1 MAKGRF
7 SNDLPQSG
15 LPGLRFRRDTQMWVV
30 GLPVPT
36 SLRATLRNA
45 RGKPLTRLERST
57 GERDEAR
64 ARRAYPK
71 LLAELEAELQQKSK
85 DAGLNTTIQE
95 AVERA
100 IGKIYEEVVSDEPS
114 LRSATR
120 FHHQLKTNSGNTRAD
135 SAQRNR
141 LKINPVETNDHA
153 IAQRAAHI
161 RRLLT
166 GELLRRQGLS
176 LHGLELE
183 LAERSLQ
190 WAMTEAGKYGEQIE
204 EIGYLAKETEAG
216 KSLREAANK
225 PKPITIWEVAEHKFQ
240 WNGLSESAIQAHNYA
255 IRAWT
260 KIIKKT
266 SLEDINT
273 QNLNQF
279 LEHLVTQGW
288 NGKPLCPD
296 SANGMATTI
305 ASLIK
310 HQSLQDGLER
320 TKPIYRKIKTDKRT
334 AKLRQRD
341 KATKKEDVKKAL
353 DYAYLHEKDR
363 YRWLWLLLSD
373 NTTLRVSESLSL
385 KWKDLVEVDGAWFFD
400 LQSSKT
406 AEGIRYVPLNDRLEK
421 WLLPKR
427 GTEDE
432 YVINNSWNKTK
443 SPKDG
448 AGNWTRSLEKKLK
461 LEGRINPHAF
471 RHGAGGDLGYELP
484 EGIKKKLMGHAGGMT
499 DHYTREDLRKLR
511 EAANVIGTE
520 WEPPKTNNYL

>member
-7 SNDLPQSG
+7 AFDLPQSG
-15 LPGLRFRRDTQMWVV
+15 LPGLRFRRDTNMWVV
-30 GLPVPT
+30 SLSVPT

-45 RGKPLTRLERST
+45 RGKPLTRLESST

-71 LLAELEAELQQKSK
+71 LLAKLEAELLQKSK
-85 DAGLNTTIQE
+85 DAGVDTTIQD
-95 AVERA
+95 AVERSV
-100 IGKIYEEVVSDEPS
+100 GKIYEEVISEEAT

-120 FHHQLKTNSGNTRAD
+120 FHDQLKTNSGNSRAN
-135 SAQRNR
+135 SAQKNR
-141 LKINPVETNDHA
+141 LKINTVETNDHA
-153 IAQRAAHI
+153 TAQGAAHI
-161 RRLLT
+161 RRHLA
-166 GELLRRQGLS
+166 GELFRRQGLR
-176 LHGLELE
+176 LHGTELE
-183 LAERSLQ
+183 LAERSLK
-190 WAMTEAGKYGEQIE
+190 WAITEAGKYGEQIQ

-216 KSLREAANK
+216 KSLRKAANK
-225 PKPITIWEVAEHKFQ
+225 AKPISIWEVAEHKLQ
-240 WNGLSESAIQAHNYA
+240 WNGLSESAIQAHQYA

-260 KIIKKT
+260 RIIKKT
-266 SLEDINT
+266 NLEDINT

-279 LEHLVTQGW
+279 LEHLSTQGW
-288 NGKPLCPD
+288 NGKPLSPD

-341 KATKKEDVKKAL
+341 KATKKKDVKKAL

-363 YRWLWLLLSD
+363 FRWLWLLLID

-385 KWKDLVEVDGAWFFD
+385 KWKDLAEIDGAWFFD
-400 LQSSKT
+400 LQFSKT

-427 GTEDE
+427 GEEDE
-432 YVINNSWNKTK
+432 YVINNSWNQTK

-448 AGNWTRSLEKKLK
+448 AGNWTRSLEKKLN

-471 RHGAGGDLGYELP
+471 RHGAGGDLAYELP
-484 EGIKKKLMGHAGGMT
+484 EGLKKKLMGHAGGMT
-499 DHYTREDLRKLR
+499 DHYTREDLKKLR
-511 EAANVIGTE
+511 EAADFIGTE
-520 WEPPKTNNYL
+520 WEPPQANNF